1 MLEKIDYEGANV
13 WSISKPFRLGS
24 APDCMAADI
33 LRQIYQI
40 YSENR
45 FTQAG
50 AGDLRREAVDARFAQ
65 NASISVCGG
74 G

>member
-33 LRQIYQI
+33 LRQIYQMLHF
-40 YSENR
+40 SK
-45 FTQAG
+45 
-50 AGDLRREAVDARFAQ
+50 L
-65 NASISVCGG
+65 SVILHDGILHCQ
-74 G
+74 